1 MRAPL
6 LALLLVTVAPACQ
19 TPRSAGGSARTV
31 EGRVEEVG
39 KDDGTLTLRV
49 GEERKEILVAPEAE
63 IRIDDF
69 RGSFAD
75 LKEGQRVRASVD
87 ETGLQRE
94 GFRIQILD
102 QGATAQGVT
111 EEEGAAPSDVEGHPD
126 APGGGGT
133 SADREPDRP

>member
-6 LALLLVTVAPACQ
+6 LAFLLLALSPACQ
-19 TPRSAGGSARTV
+19 TPRSAGGQTARTV

-49 GEERKEILVAPEAE
+49 GEERREILVAPEAE

-69 RGSFAD
+69 RGSFED

-87 ETGLQRE
+87 ETGVQRE

-102 QGATAQGVT
+102 QGATAGLA
-111 EEEGAAPSDVEGHPD
+111 EGDAATPGREDR
-126 APGGGGT
+126 APAGGGSAT
-133 SADREPDRP
+133 SADRESDRP